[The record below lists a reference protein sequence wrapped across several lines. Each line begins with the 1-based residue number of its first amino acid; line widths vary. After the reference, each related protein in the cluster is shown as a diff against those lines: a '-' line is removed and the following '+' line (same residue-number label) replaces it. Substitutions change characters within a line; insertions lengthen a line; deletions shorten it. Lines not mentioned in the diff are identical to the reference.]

1 MPAYRFEALQTD
13 GALRKGTLE
22 ADSLKTA
29 RGQLRAQS
37 LVPLLVEAIAAGATA
52 QATSAL
58 PWWQRPLG
66 GGRAFSTSQRAIWT
80 RQLAGLVGSGLPVER
95 ALAALTDEA
104 EVEPQRHLMAAIRA
118 EVNAGSTLGRALAQ
132 YPQEFPAI
140 DRAVI
145 AAGEQSGHLADVL
158 NQLANDLED
167 QQTLRAKLLSASLYP
182 AIVSLVAL
190 AIVIFLVTSVVPQ
203 VAGVFAG
210 TKQQLPS
217 LTVAMLAISDFV
229 RTWGWLILLWL
240 LAGVL
245 VLRLALRQTAFR
257 LRFDA
262 AWLRLPV
269 IGRLARGYNSA
280 RFASTLAML
289 TAAGVPI
296 LKALQAAADTL
307 SNQALRADALEA
319 LVRVREGAPLG
330 TALAQ
335 NARFPGL
342 LSMFARLGEQT
353 GQLPVMLQRAAQ
365 QLSSEVQRRAMALA
379 TVLEPLLI
387 VAMGG
392 VVMLIVLAV
401 LMPIMQLNQW
411 VK

>member
-1 MPAYRFEALQTD
+1 MPAYRFESLQAD
-13 GALRKGTLE
+13 GVTRKGVLE
-22 ADSLKTA
+22 ADSLKSA
-29 RGQLRAQS
+29 RTQLRSQS
-37 LVPLLVEAIAAGATA
+37 LVPMLVEAISSGSTESGDTA
-52 QATSAL
+52 Q
-58 PWWQRPLG
+58 PWWQRPIG
-66 GGRAFSTSQRAIWT
+66 NTRAFSTSQRAVWT
-80 RQLAGLVGSGLPVER
+80 RQLAGLVSSGLPIER
-95 ALAALTDEA
+95 ALSALTEESEHDK
-104 EVEPQRHLMAAIRA
+104 QRHLMAAIRA
-118 EVNAGSTLGRALAQ
+118 EVNSGSSLGRALAMH
-132 YPQEFPAI
+132 PGEFPAI

-145 AAGEQSGHLADVL
+145 AAGEESGHLGDVL
-158 NQLANDLED
+158 NQLANDLEE
-167 QQTLRAKLLSASLYP
+167 QQNLREKLLSAALYP

-210 TKQQLPS
+210 TKRQLPM

-229 RTWGWLILLWL
+229 RQWGWLVLLL
-240 LAGVL
+240 CAGGVTG
-245 VLRLALRQTAFR
+245 LRLALKQATMR

-269 IGRLARGYNSA
+269 IGRLSRGYNSA

-296 LKALQAAADTL
+296 LKSLQAAADTL

-330 TALAQ
+330 AALAQ
-335 NARFPGL
+335 NSRFPGL

-353 GQLPVMLQRAAQ
+353 GQLPIMLQRAAT

-392 VVMLIVLAV
+392 MVMLIVLAV
-401 LMPIMQLNQW
+401 LMPIMELNQW

>member
-1 MPAYRFEALQTD
+1 MPAYRFEALQAD
-13 GALRKGTLE
+13 GSLRKGMLE
-22 ADSLKTA
+22 ADSSKSA
-29 RGQLRAQS
+29 RAQLRAQS
-37 LVPLLVEAIAAGATA
+37 LVPLLVQPMAATPTQAEA
-52 QATSAL
+52 AL
-58 PWWQRPLG
+58 PWWQRPVG
-66 GGRAFSTSQRAIWT
+66 QRRAFNANQRTVWT
-80 RQLAGLVGSGLPVER
+80 RQLAGLVGSGLPLER
-95 ALAALTDEA
+95 ALFALTEECEDDA
-104 EVEPQRHLMAAIRA
+104 QRLLMAAIRA
-118 EVNAGSTLGRALAQ
+118 EVNSGSSLGRALEQHPA
-132 YPQEFPAI
+132 EFPPI

-145 AAGEQSGHLADVL
+145 AAGEQSGHLGDVL
-158 NQLANDLED
+158 HQLANDLED
-167 QQTLRAKLLSASLYP
+167 QQTLRAKLLGAALYP

-190 AIVIFLVTSVVPQ
+190 AIVIFLMTSVVPQ

-210 TKQQLPS
+210 TQRQLPV
-217 LTVAMLAISDFV
+217 LTVIMLAISDGV
-229 RTWGWLILLWL
+229 RQWGWAVLL
-240 LAGVL
+240 LAVAGAFAGQQ
-245 VLRLALRQTAFR
+245 ALKQAALR

-335 NARFPGL
+335 NGRFPGL

-365 QLSSEVQRRAMALA
+365 QLSVEVQRRAMALA

-392 VVMLIVLAV
+392 MVMLIVLAV
-401 LMPIMQLNQW
+401 LMPIMELNQW